1 MNSVFQSSV
10 YPAATLVAA
19 KLENHFAQYSS
30 KSLLPNAQEP
40 AVVPDKQTIETII
53 DAAFWASLQREEGY
67 SPKVSLAYL
76 PPEQAGRTM
85 MFEEPLPLEP
95 RALTKLS
102 PGVKFSGGYLGVW
115 RNRRN
120 RLSVWGGTRTLP
132 HNCFVLEILGP
143 GLLVVKQNRGSDA
156 GKFANI
162 LILSADRIKEI
173 DESKPSFT
181 DCPDIL
187 AEMLNFGA
195 VDSVDEQISVP
206 IQLAVA
212 MRRHGHGGSLLV
224 VPQESEEWRKSIVLP
239 LPYSVSPPF
248 TRLSELIQQTADVA
262 DRHLRQEL
270 FSDTAQVIES
280 FAGLTAVDGATL
292 LSDQYELLAF
302 GAKIKRRRK
311 SPQIEQVKISEPVIG
326 NKPEIVSLM
335 QYGGTRHLSAAQFVQ
350 DQPDCLA
357 LVSSQDGR
365 FTVFVW
371 SPAEKIVH
379 GHRIE
384 ALLL

>member
-1 MNSVFQSSV
+1 M
-10 YPAATLVAA
+10 
-19 KLENHFAQYSS
+19 
-30 KSLLPNAQEP
+30 
-40 AVVPDKQTIETII
+40 
-53 DAAFWASLQREEGY
+53 
-67 SPKVSLAYL
+67 
-76 PPEQAGRTM
+76 
-85 MFEEPLPLEP
+85 
-95 RALTKLS
+95 
-102 PGVKFSGGYLGVW
+102 
-115 RNRRN
+115 
-120 RLSVWGGTRTLP
+120 
-132 HNCFVLEILGP
+132 
-143 GLLVVKQNRGSDA
+143 
-156 GKFANI
+156 
-162 LILSADRIKEI
+162 
-173 DESKPSFT
+173 
-181 DCPDIL
+181 
-187 AEMLNFGA
+187 
-195 VDSVDEQISVP
+195 
-206 IQLAVA
+206 
-212 MRRHGHGGSLLV
+212 
-224 VPQESEEWRKSIVLP
+224 
-239 LPYSVSPPF
+239 SPPF